1 MLGRKLA
8 ILILLSASFV
18 AFATLGDGK
27 KAAESKRPS
36 KSLLSTK
43 TSIPAGFFSL
53 KSGFNFKGNQLIQ
66 LQSAEFINLNSF
78 ATYQFGNSTYILPL
92 KKKVLLDKVTFNPN
106 ANTRR

>member
-1 MLGRKLA
+1 MIGRKLA

-27 KAAESKRPS
+27 KAAESKRPF

-53 KSGFNFKGNQLIQ
+53 KSGYNFKGNQVFQ
-66 LQSAEFINLNSF
+66 LQSTEYINLNSV
-78 ATYQFGNSTYILPL
+78 ATFQLGKSTYILPL

-106 ANTRR
+106 VNTRR